1 MNLNNVIFYGTFDFL
16 ELGVS
21 HCLDIQWMLQ
31 AAQGIFF
38 SILRWWYNAILQ
50 IATRLFWESFESTY
64 YYKASNYL
72 FGLNDY
78 ALPKNKEKMKNHELN
93 NVVLC

>member
-31 AAQGIFF
+31 AVQGIFF
-38 SILRWWYNAILQ
+38 IILRWWYNAILQ

-64 YYKASNYL
+64 YYKASNFYL
-72 FGLNDY
+72 FGLN
-78 ALPKNKEKMKNHELN
+78 
-93 NVVLC
+93 